1 MGFSIYLKWV
11 DTLADILLVTQ
22 RLLSCV
28 LLLCVLLLCFVFC
41 VLCFVLSFP
50 ASLWLAESLW
60 WRLGFTL

>member
-28 LLLCVLLLCFVFC
+28 LLLCVL
-41 VLCFVLSFP
+41 CFVLSFP
-50 ASLWLAESLW
+50 ASLWLVESLW
-60 WRLGFTL
+60 WRLGFTH

>member
-28 LLLCVLLLCFVFC
+28 L
-41 VLCFVLSFP
+41 CFVLSFP

-60 WRLGFTL
+60 WRLGFTH

>member
-28 LLLCVLLLCFVFC
+28 LLLCVLLLCFV
-41 VLCFVLSFP
+41 LSFP